1 MSGRPSEN
9 SRLSSAMKDRYWS
22 KTFAM
27 RCGQPAR
34 TLPANQTAQHD
45 MQCICSKTQCLGKVA
60 ATRYSTL
67 IDMGQ
72 QCGEES
78 HSFVLHAS

>member
-34 TLPANQTAQHD
+34 TLPTNQTAEHD
-45 MQCICSKTQCLGKVA
+45 MQCICICNAMLRQGCCNKIQHIDRFGPAMWKRVA
-60 ATRYSTL
+60 
-67 IDMGQ
+67 
-72 QCGEES
+72 
-78 HSFVLHAS
+78 